1 MKIKLL
7 AALAALGMSG
17 NALAAICTP
26 EKPSD
31 HKPETLYVLSESITL
46 RADAKVSSETP
57 ISPPIAS
64 TSMKED
70 VTYTCNS
77 DAIYGERPL
86 VGLTPYQGYDGM
98 YETNIKGIGVKF
110 TTSAPDGSLVG
121 PLPRPKFP
129 ANAQPDP
136 SIGGSRVLAPRGRF
150 NATFYKLSD
159 EINLNTNYPNS
170 ALLFGDKRVG
180 YNNFENITVS
190 IYHMNNIYI
199 ISTPVCTVDNP
210 LPVDFGTVNADNV
223 RSGVEKPFQF
233 GIVCKTDYNSYNVT
247 ASIKG
252 NKITTDCKYIKVS
265 DSKSNDDSLIIEI
278 IDGLKKP
285 VMVDNSTKID
295 ITNLKSGQKA
305 NFGWTAKLKKQD
317 GKPYPA
323 QGKFTASAI
332 ITLDI
337 K

>member
-17 NALAAICTP
+17 NALAAICKLESPPGYQTKRLDASSAPIKLQAGTP
-26 EKPSD
+26 
-31 HKPETLYVLSESITL
+31 
-46 RADAKVSSETP
+46 ADPDTP
-57 ISPPIAS
+57 IGWAIS
-64 TSMKED
+64 TSLGQNIVYLCDSAD
-70 VTYTCNS
+70 V
-77 DAIYGERPL
+77 YGLRPI
-86 VGLTPYQGYDGM
+86 VGLTPYPGYPDM
-98 YETNIKGIGVKF
+98 YKTNIEGIGVKF
-110 TTSAPDGSLVG
+110 TSSAPDGSSVG

-129 ANAQPDP
+129 LNAELLPG
-136 SIGGSRVLAPRGRF
+136 GGSRITSIDGRF
-150 NATFYKLSD
+150 NAAFYKLSD
-159 EINLNTNYPNS
+159 NISLNTNYPQQP
-170 ALLFGDKRVG
+170 LLFNAGRIG
-180 YNNFENITVS
+180 HNGFENIIVAT
-190 IYHMNNIYI
+190 YYMNDIYI
-199 ISTPVCTVDNP
+199 ISTPVCTVDKP

-223 RSGVEKPFQF
+223 RNGVAKPFQF

-252 NKITTDCKYIKVS
+252 NKITTDGKYIKVS
-265 DSKSNDDSLIIEI
+265 DSKNNDDSLIIEI
-278 IDGLKKP
+278 TDDQKKP
-285 VMVDNSTKID
+285 VMVDNSTRID

-305 NFGWTAKLKKQD
+305 NFGWTANLKKQD

>member
-7 AALAALGMSG
+7 ATLAALGISG
-17 NALAAICTP
+17 NALAATCTP
-26 EKPSD
+26 DLPPNYQAERLDTPD
-31 HKPETLYVLSESITL
+31 TLIEL
-46 RADAKVSSETP
+46 RADALVAPDTP
-57 ISPPIAS
+57 IGKTIAS
-64 TSMKED
+64 KSLSQNVEYICDT
-70 VTYTCNS
+70 T
-77 DAIYGERPL
+77 ILYGNRPII
-86 VGLTPYQGYDGM
+86 GLTPYPGYPNM
-98 YETNIKGIGVKF
+98 YKTNIEGIGVKF
-110 TTSAPDGSLVG
+110 TASFPDGSSARE
-121 PLPRPKFP
+121 LPRFNLEYRGETIPE
-129 ANAQPDP
+129 
-136 SIGGSRVLAPRGRF
+136 GGSRYVAVPGRF
-150 NATFYKLSD
+150 NASFYKLSD
-159 EINLNTNYPNS
+159 NISLNTKFPQQT
-170 ALLFGDKRVG
+170 LLFDAGTIG
-180 YNNFENITVS
+180 HNSIENAIVS
-190 IYHMNNIYI
+190 TYYMNQVHI

-223 RSGVEKPFQF
+223 RSGVAKPFQF

-252 NKITTDCKYIKVS
+252 NKITADGKYIKVS
-265 DSKSNDDSLIIEI
+265 DIKNNDDSLIIEI
-278 IDGLKKP
+278 TDDQKKP

-305 NFGWTAKLKKQD
+305 NFGWTANLKKQD